1 MWVVTCD
8 PGIDDAVALAVAA
21 GLTGFGPAA
30 VVGGAGNVPAGT
42 AWRNAVGI
50 AALLGLDVPVGLGDE
65 RALDG
70 RPITRGPSSHG
81 GDGLG
86 GLAYRLPAHR
96 GAPPDAEP
104 LVRGD
109 VVATGPLTEVARAL
123 RAGNPVERVVW
134 MGGSTPLADGLDPV
148 GAEFNAAADPLAVDE
163 VAASTAELAVVPIEV
178 TAQVTFAVGDIAPWR
193 TGPPVA
199 QLCADLVDRRVA
211 GGSGAGPTCLHDP
224 VAVLAAAEPDLF
236 RWADERIRCRPDGT
250 LVPDPRG
257 GAARIAIAVDAVAV
271 RRAVIS
277 VVAGED
283 RR

>member
-21 GLTGFGPAA
+21 GLPGFGPAA
-30 VVGGAGNVPAGT
+30 VIVGAGNVPAGT
-42 AWRNAVGI
+42 AWRNAVGM

-65 RALDG
+65 SALDG

-96 GAPPDAEP
+96 GAPPDAAP

-134 MGGSTPLADGLDPV
+134 MGGSTPLADGVDPV
-148 GAEFNAAADPLAVDE
+148 GSEFNAAADPRAVDE
-163 VAASTAELAVVPIEV
+163 VASGAELAVVPIEV
-178 TAQVTFAVGDIAPWR
+178 TAQVTFGGDDIAPWR
-193 TGPPVA
+193 TGRPVA
-199 QLCADLVDRRVA
+199 QLCADLVDRRIA
-211 GGSGAGPTCLHDP
+211 GGTGQGPTRLHDT
-224 VAVLAAAEPDLF
+224 VAVVAAAHPELF
-236 RWADERIRCRPDGT
+236 RWEDARLRCRPDGT

-257 GAARIAIAVDAVAV
+257 NPARIAIAVDAVAV
-271 RRAVIS
+271 RRTVVS
-277 VVAGED
+277 VVAAGD